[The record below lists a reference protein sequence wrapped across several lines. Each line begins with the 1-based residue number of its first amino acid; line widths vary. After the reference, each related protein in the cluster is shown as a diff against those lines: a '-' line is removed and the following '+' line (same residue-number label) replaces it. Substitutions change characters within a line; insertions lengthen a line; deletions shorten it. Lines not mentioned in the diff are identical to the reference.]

1 MEPEWLAIAA
11 GGALGAVMRAG
22 LIRLVAA
29 RSAGEAMAGLRFGP
43 ALATLLANTLGCLLI
58 GLWIGGV
65 VQWPAGLS
73 SVPVELFVLTGVCG
87 GLTTFSTLC
96 ADAVSLGRERGG
108 WTSIAYLLV
117 TLLAGAAAFNL
128 WLGRLG

>member
-1 MEPEWLAIAA
+1 MELEWLAIAA
-11 GGALGAVMRAG
+11 GGALGAGLRAG

-29 RSAGEAMAGLRFGP
+29 SSAGEAMSGLRFGP

-73 SVPVELFVLTGVCG
+73 SVPVELFVVSGVCG

-96 ADAVSLGRERGG
+96 ADAVTLGRERGS
-108 WTSIAYLLV
+108 WKTIAYLLV
-117 TLLAGAAAFNL
+117 TLLAGAAAFNI